1 MGSLEPIEELSRHI
15 SQRLPG
21 AELSVDAPQNPSGN
35 WYVDVQFENYMS
47 VIEWRPR
54 LGFGV
59 SLEVAGYGEGPEMV
73 SHLRLKLLIISPLS

>member
-1 MGSLEPIEELSRHI
+1 
-15 SQRLPG
+15 
-21 AELSVDAPQNPSGN
+21 
-35 WYVDVQFENYMS
+35 VDVQFENYMS